1 MKARTMRGRALVAG
15 AVVATSCVTGL
26 TAAHAQSTTT
36 VTHLSAS
43 DYPDEEAHFMLEPAT
58 MERAGTVVVR
68 GTDCAD
74 SQGTF
79 GQVFVR
85 VTSEGGP
92 IVEASTLAQPD
103 GTWSV
108 SLILPNALGPGEYPV
123 VARCDQLPS
132 WGDEQGFD
140 YGVHTLR
147 VTGPANP
154 HGRPDHPN
162 VTRPRAP
169 RGQAPEPV
177 TVKPH
182 YTG

>member
-15 AVVATSCVTGL
+15 TVVAASCLTGL
-26 TAAHAQSTTT
+26 TAARAQSTTT
-36 VTHLSAS
+36 GTQPPAAHH
-43 DYPDEEAHFMLEPAT
+43 PRGEAHIWLEPAT

-68 GTDCAD
+68 GTGCAD
-74 SQGTF
+74 SEGTF
-79 GQVFVR
+79 GQVLVR

-92 IVEASTLAQPD
+92 IVDASTLAQPG

-132 WGDEQGFD
+132 WGEEQGFD
-140 YGVHTLR
+140 YGVLTLR

-154 HGRPDHPN
+154 HGRPDRPH
-162 VTRPRAP
+162 VTRPPAP
-169 RGQAPEPV
+169 RGPAPEPV